1 MRESFENHDLTFFIF
16 WPPMDETTADDVW
29 VCVCRLVSQQTSTD
43 NVVVAIKKLKS
54 KRERR
59 RTEERER
66 KRIARWS
73 EC

>member
-1 MRESFENHDLTFFIF
+1 
-16 WPPMDETTADDVW
+16 MDETTADDVW